1 MMEKKYQIGLVQAA
15 FTNGDVGK
23 NLEQMKRIV
32 ETAKEQFS
40 DVKLMLFPELA
51 ATGYFLSSAIREFA
65 EDQKG
70 MIAQYMA
77 DLASKNN
84 MHIGYGYVEAGTHG
98 EIYNSLRFIDS
109 HGEPVA
115 NYRKIHITS
124 LEKGIFTPGNE
135 IVSIKTE
142 LGHIGLMI
150 CWDLAFPEV
159 ARTLA
164 VRGADLILNPSAW
177 EKPYADPFVRFGM
190 ARAIDNTVYVAV
202 CNHIGKSNDL
212 EFLGHSGLY
221 GPDGAPIAMAGEDD
235 EKVVVAEVDPLYQRN
250 VQSTFFTMIKERRID
265 LYGLKGEEEQADV

>member
-32 ETAKEQFS
+32 ETTKEQFP

-51 ATGYFLSSAIREFA
+51 TTGYFLSAKIREFA
-65 EDQKG
+65 EDQNG
-70 MIAQYMA
+70 MIAKYMA
-77 DLASKNN
+77 DLASKNDL
-84 MHIGYGYVEAGTHG
+84 HIAYGYVESGIHG
-98 EIYNSLRFIDS
+98 EIFNSLRFIDS

-115 NYRKIHITS
+115 NCRKIHITS

-177 EKPYADPFVRFGM
+177 EKPYVDPFLRFGM

-202 CNHIGKSNDL
+202 CNHVGKSNDL

-221 GPDGAPIAMAGEDD
+221 GPDGASIAMAGEVD
-235 EKVVVAEVDPLYQRN
+235 EKVIVAEVDPLYQRN
-250 VQSTFFTMIKERRID
+250 VQSTFFTMLTERRKD
-265 LYGLKGEEEQADV
+265 LYALIGEEE